1 MSEFLKT
8 ANEARILRLKQAKE
22 RTGLSRSTLYALIKE
37 GKFPTPIALG
47 ARAVGWLSSD
57 IDAWI
62 EARVKASRA
71 NA

>member
-1 MSEFLKT
+1 MAEFLKT

-37 GKFPTPIALG
+37 GKFPAPIALG

-57 IDAWI
+57 IDSWI
-62 EARVKASRA
+62 EARVKASRI
-71 NA
+71 NG